1 MFLFFCGD
9 GFSNCCCLPGGVV
22 YDGVQIKIPD
32 APLQDFHSFLSAE
45 NALQATSNL
54 QNAAESG
61 PARHKISTVHA
72 TFGSC
77 AKTRDWTTADERS
90 LASTFWMGTEFTL
103 HTDEFLETLPEEM
116 SKLDTSKLFCQRYSA
131 VKPLFQC
138 VGDLACPAAGLGVLF
153 VVALPILSYGRLP
166 PCVNRVKPAQSEE
179 FLLTCCRR

>member
-1 MFLFFCGD
+1 VFLFFCGD
-9 GFSNCCCLPGGVV
+9 GFSNCCCLPGGVL

-90 LASTFWMGTEFTL
+90 LGSTFWMGTEFTL

-116 SKLDTSKLFCQRYSA
+116 SKIDTSKLFCQRYSA

-138 VGDLACPAAGLGVLF
+138 VGDLACPAAGRVPLGVLF
-153 VVALPILSYGRLP
+153 VVARSPSHNLELWSFATM
-166 PCVNRVKPAQSEE
+166 C
-179 FLLTCCRR
+179 